1 MSSNTGR
8 VEMNRRWPRDEVR
21 LPRWTG
27 PAMSTMIRAIYV
39 TARKSPRSRPAAA
52 LKPMRCGTYFWLQS
66 RRTGVR
72 KSDDF
77 TTGAQGRDRLQCDG
91 FKVLAAPF
99 PLNHSACSLIFAR
112 KDDLAPPQ
120 FAAGVDN
127 VTFTPY
133 WRYPRATIESF
144 SDAFATTSA
153 RNSSFQSKSYGA
165 RLGARPWS
173 CGRRPSI
180 KPAKQD
186 SPARGPGND
195 ARSRVNTR

>member
-8 VEMNRRWPRDEVR
+8 VEINRRWPRDEVR

-27 PAMSTMIRAIYV
+27 PAMSTMIQAIYV
-39 TARKSPRSRPAAA
+39 TARKSPRSSPAAA
-52 LKPMRCGTYFWLQS
+52 LKPMRCGAYFWLQLK
-66 RRTGVR
+66 RTGVR

-77 TTGAQGRDRLQCDG
+77 TTGVKGRDGLQCDG

-99 PLNHSACSLIFAR
+99 PLNHSACSRIFAR

-120 FAAGVDN
+120 FAARSQN

-133 WRYPRATIESF
+133 RRYPRATIESF

-165 RLGARPWS
+165 VSPARALVLWP
-173 CGRRPSI
+173 GPSI
-180 KPAKQD
+180 KPAKQK
-186 SPARGPGND
+186 PGARAGRRRDDLG
-195 ARSRVNTR
+195 

>member
-8 VEMNRRWPRDEVR
+8 VEMNRRWPRDEMR

-27 PAMSTMIRAIYV
+27 PAMSTMLQAFG
-39 TARKSPRSRPAAA
+39 ASAGKSPRSNEAAL
-52 LKPMRCGTYFWLQS
+52 LKPMRCGAYFWLQLK
-66 RRTGVR
+66 RTGVR

-77 TTGAQGRDRLQCDG
+77 TTGVKGRDRLQCDG

-120 FAAGVDN
+120 FAARSQN

-133 WRYPRATIESF
+133 REYPRVTIESF

-153 RNSSFQSKSYGA
+153 RNSSSQSKSCDAGGSA
-165 RLGARPWS
+165 RALVLWPLAVNQAR
-173 CGRRPSI
+173 
-180 KPAKQD
+180 KTPAKQK
-186 SPARGPGND
+186 PGARAG
-195 ARSRVNTR
+195 R